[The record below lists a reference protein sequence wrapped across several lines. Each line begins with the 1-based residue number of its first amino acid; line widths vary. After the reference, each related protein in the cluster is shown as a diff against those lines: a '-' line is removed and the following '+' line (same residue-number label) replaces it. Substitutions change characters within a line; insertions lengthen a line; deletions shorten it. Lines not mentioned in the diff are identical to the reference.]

1 MPIGAGTAWP
11 SREALTRVGV
21 PPIRTALDYLLAGA
35 MACWLVVTAYAA
47 DVFHGWQAVLPVLG
61 LLCFVAAVLL
71 FYRWTVAGRLLPSL
85 GLLLLVALLGV
96 GADAAGAEATAGLLW
111 ILGAVLA
118 MDRLPLAPALG
129 VWTALFVTVAVAN
142 SEGLPAVVATMSAV
156 LLGGYTLRLDAQ
168 AHAAGFR
175 LLAEERAARAA
186 EAESAALAERA
197 RIAREIHDV
206 LAHSLSAQLVHLEA
220 ARLQIEGGYD
230 REQVLRR
237 VVEARGMA
245 RQGLAETRQAL
256 SALRGQMVP
265 VEDYLRE
272 LAVDGVRTEVVGEP
286 RLLPVEASQAVRRV
300 AQEAVT
306 NARKHAPGAD
316 VTMRLEYGEGVVTL
330 EVRDDG
336 TDVAGSE
343 LAASGSGF
351 GLLGMRERAELLG
364 GSLEAGPSASVG
376 GGAGARDSASGG
388 DSGGGDANG
397 SARRTRSEGAG
408 EGFTV
413 RLRVPA

>member
-1 MPIGAGTAWP
+1 MQIAAGTAWP
-11 SREALTRVGV
+11 SREALSRVGA
-21 PPIRTALDYLLAGA
+21 PPIRKVLDALLSGALAL
-35 MACWLVVTAYAA
+35 WLVASAYLAE
-47 DVFHGWQAVLPVLG
+47 VFHGWLVVLPVLG
-61 LLCFVAAVLL
+61 LVCFLAAVLA
-71 FYRWTVAGRLLPSL
+71 FRRWTVARRLVPSL
-85 GLLLLVALLGV
+85 AMLLLFTLLGG
-96 GADAAGAEATAGLLW
+96 GAHAAGADGTAVLLW
-111 ILGAVLA
+111 VLAAVLA
-118 MDRLPLAPALG
+118 VDRLPMAAALC
-129 VWTALFVTVAVAN
+129 VWAVL
-142 SEGLPAVVATMSAV
+142 SAVVLLANTEEPLAVVVTMGSV

-168 AHAAGFR
+168 ARGAGFR
-175 LLAEERAARAA
+175 MLAQERAARAA

-237 VVEARGMA
+237 VVEARSMA

-256 SALRGQMVP
+256 SALRGQLVP

-272 LAVDGVRTEVVGEP
+272 LALDGVRTEVVGEP
-286 RLLPVEASQAVRRV
+286 RLLPAEASQAVRRV
-300 AQEAVT
+300 AQEALT

-316 VTMRLEYGEGVVTL
+316 VRMRLEYARDAVTL

-336 TDVAGSE
+336 ADAPGTE
-343 LAASGSGF
+343 LGASGSGY

-364 GSLEAGPSASVG
+364 GSLEAGPAASV
-376 GGAGARDSASGG
+376 
-388 DSGGGDANG
+388 
-397 SARRTRSEGAG
+397 EGAVG
-408 EGFTV
+408 EGPYGSGPPDQFETKGFTV

>member
-1 MPIGAGTAWP
+1 MRIRVGTEWP

-21 PPIRTALDYLLAGA
+21 PPVRTALDVVLSGA
-35 MACWLVVTAYAA
+35 LTVWLVVSAYHAEA
-47 DVFHGWQAVLPVLG
+47 FQGRLMALPVLG
-61 LLCFVAAVLL
+61 LLCFLAAVLVFRRWTVARRLVPSLAMLFVLTSLGGGAYAAGAEGAAVLL
-71 FYRWTVAGRLLPSL
+71 W
-85 GLLLLVALLGV
+85 
-96 GADAAGAEATAGLLW
+96 
-111 ILGAVLA
+111 VLA
-118 MDRLPLAPALG
+118 TVLAVDRLPMAAAVCVWAVVSTVVLLAHAGEPLG
-129 VWTALFVTVAVAN
+129 VLVTMG
-142 SEGLPAVVATMSAV
+142 SV

-168 AHAAGFR
+168 ARGAGFR

-237 VVEARGMA
+237 VVEARSMA

-256 SALRGQMVP
+256 SALRGQLVP

-300 AQEAVT
+300 AQEALT

-316 VTMRLEYGEGVVTL
+316 VTMRLEYARDVVTL
-330 EVRDDG
+330 EVRDVG
-336 TDVAGSE
+336 TDAPGTE
-343 LAASGSGF
+343 LGASGSGY

-364 GSLEAGPSASVG
+364 GSLEAGPVAVSAEADVG
-376 GGAGARDSASGG
+376 GAPYGSGPP
-388 DSGGGDANG
+388 D
-397 SARRTRSEGAG
+397 RSEGK
-408 EGFTV
+408 GFTV

>member
-1 MPIGAGTAWP
+1 MPIGAMTGWP

-21 PPIRTALDYLLAGA
+21 PPVRTALDCLLVGGL
-35 MACWLVVTAYAA
+35 ACWLVATMYSA
-47 DVFHGWQAVLPVLG
+47 DVFHGWRAALPVLG
-61 LLCFVAAVLL
+61 MLCFGTTVLFL
-71 FYRWTVAGRLLPSL
+71 HRWTVQRRLLLSL
-85 GLLLLVALLGV
+85 GLFLVIALLGV
-96 GADAAGAEATAGLLW
+96 GASAAGAEGTAALLW
-111 ILGAVLA
+111 ILGGALAVE
-118 MDRLPLAPALG
+118 RLPLAAALG
-129 VWTALFVTVAVAN
+129 VWAVLSGALALANTEAFTEVAI
-142 SEGLPAVVATMSAV
+142 TMGAV

-168 AHAAGFR
+168 ARAAGFR
-175 LLAEERAARAA
+175 LLAQERAARTA

-245 RQGLAETRQAL
+245 RLGLVETRQAL
-256 SALRGQMVP
+256 AALRGGLAP

-272 LAVDGVRTEVVGEP
+272 LAVDGVRTEVVGERRP
-286 RLLPVEASQAVRRV
+286 LSADASQAVRRV

-306 NARKHAPGAD
+306 NARKHAPGAA

-330 EVRDDG
+330 EVRDEG
-336 TDVAGSE
+336 TDGPGSE
-343 LAASGSGF
+343 LGASGSGY

-364 GSLEAGPSASVG
+364 GSLEAGPAASG
-376 GGAGARDSASGG
+376 EPGAGAGG
-388 DSGGGDANG
+388 DPYG
-397 SARRTRSEGAG
+397 SAGCDRSEGK
-408 EGFTV
+408 GFAV